1 MPQIACATTATA
13 TSFRPCRMPSA
24 TGPVSAV
31 APIAKANRMM
41 ADGMVKANQAASP
54 PSRPLP
60 RRMPRVKPT
69 WLDAGPGRNWQSA
82 TTSA

>member
-13 TSFRPCRMPSA
+13 TSFRPCRIPSA
-24 TGPVSAV
+24 SGPVKAV
-31 APIAKANRMM
+31 APSAKAKRMR
-41 ADGMVKANQAASP
+41 ADGMVKANHAANP

-69 WLDAGPGRNWQSA
+69 WLEAGPGKNWQSA
-82 TTSA
+82 TISA